1 MKKLIS
7 LVLLMMVIV
16 VGCKQDEP
24 IIPEYIVTFYTKGG
38 SNIEAIK
45 VSEGLKITKPED
57 PTREDYI
64 FSGWYKDAE
73 HTAVWDFEKD
83 RVMYN
88 LTLYVKW
95 IEIARIC
102 TVTFN
107 SQGGSEVASKA
118 VNKGEKLVRPTDPTM
133 EKRSFLGWYKDAA
146 CTIEWNFNKDVVN
159 GDITLYARW
168 SEVGETV
175 YTVTFD
181 TDGGNEIDPV
191 SVKADEKV
199 SEPTTPVKSGY
210 KFGGWYSDA
219 GKQNK
224 YDFNTPVTENITLY
238 AHWSEAVYI
247 VTFNTDG
254 GNKIAPVPVKADEKV
269 AEPATPVKPDCKFGG
284 WYSDAGKQN
293 KYDFSTPVTKNI
305 TLYAKWEKAE
315 FALVDF
321 DDTGLEAQGVKW
333 DAGTK
338 TLDITNAKGDA
349 TFSFNVEGA
358 SGVDKNVTPKY
369 DRLAKSIGG
378 VSKLDGIVNVGAVVG
393 GKIGMK
399 IKTPVQNNPKVPLDI
414 EVVIADAG
422 DPNAKD
428 VITIKS
434 RPDYDGT
441 NIQPVMMKTKD
452 NKLVFWA
459 PVNVGATEIPTIVP
473 QADSEPGGTN
483 VITKSCGQLFQWGRK
498 YGFENTNN
506 KTDTDA
512 EKFKGEAPLGYPKG
526 GKDVANMSP
535 WDGKFILESYSSP
548 NTRGNWFLFN
558 TDGSDNTYDAEVSVG
573 EWYQQ
578 LWNEGT
584 EESPVK
590 TDYDPCPAG
599 WRVPTLTEWKA
610 IGADYSVTHDWDST
624 NHLLTIAGAESD
636 QKLILPAVGK
646 RKYDSGDS
654 SDQGRCG
661 YYWSSSVWF
670 DRGGKVGFAS
680 FSTARLSVGELSRA
694 HGHSVRC
701 IQE

>member
-45 VSEGLKITKPED
+45 VSEGLKIIKPED

-73 HTAVWDFEKD
+73 HTALWDFEKD

-146 CTIEWNFNKDVVN
+146 CTSEWNFNKDVVN
-159 GDITLYARW
+159 EDITLYARW

-199 SEPTTPVKSGY
+199 TEPATPVKSGY

-219 GKQNK
+219 AKQNK

-238 AHWSEAVYI
+238 AHWSDAVYI

-254 GNKIAPVPVKADEKV
+254 GNKIAPVPVKAYGTV
-269 AEPATPVKPDCKFGG
+269 AKPATPVKPDCKFGG
-284 WYSDAGKQN
+284 WYSDAGKRN
-293 KYDFSTPVTKNI
+293 EYDFSTPVTKNI
-305 TLYAKWEKAE
+305 TLYAKWGKIE

-321 DDTGLEAQGVKW
+321 DDAGLAAQGVIW

-338 TLDITNAKGDA
+338 TLDITNAIGDA

-358 SGVDKNVTPKY
+358 SDVDKNVTYKY
-369 DRLAKSIGG
+369 DSGAKSIGG
-378 VSKLDGIVNVGAVVG
+378 VSTLDGIVNIGAVVG

-399 IKTPVQNNPKVPLDI
+399 VKTPVQNNLKVPLDI
-414 EVVIADAG
+414 EVVITDAG
-422 DPNAKD
+422 NPNAKD

-441 NIQPVMMKTKD
+441 NIQPVLMKTKD

-459 PVNVGATEIPTIVP
+459 PVNVGAIQMPTSVPETGDVTE
-473 QADSEPGGTN
+473 
-483 VITKSCGQLFQWGRK
+483 SCGKLFQWGRK
-498 YGFENTNN
+498 SGVSATNVQSTLDQENFNG
-506 KTDTDA
+506 KTD
-512 EKFKGEAPLGYPKG
+512 PLGFPTGQGALKEMH
-526 GKDVANMSP
+526 K
-535 WDGKFILESYSSP
+535 WDGKFIMYSHSSP
-548 NTRGNWFLFN
+548 NTRNNWLLFN
-558 TDGSDNTYDAEVSVG
+558 EDGSNNPDDKDMIDG
-573 EWYQQ
+573 EWYNK
-578 LWNEGT
+578 LWNQGT
-584 EESPVK
+584 EDSPVK
-590 TDYDPCPAG
+590 TEYDPCPEG
-599 WRVPTLTEWKA
+599 WRVPTLTEWQA
-610 IGADYSVTHDWDST
+610 IGVGNNSVTNGRDF
-624 NHLLTIAGAESD
+624 NNGLLIIAGAESD
-636 QKLILPAVGK
+636 QKLILPTVGY
-646 RKYDSGDS
+646 RDSGYGAPYH
-654 SDQGRCG
+654 QGRAG
-661 YYWSSSVWF
+661 NYWSSSVPS
-670 DRGGKVGFAS
+670 GSSFAS
-680 FSTARLSVGELSRA
+680 YVNFNSAKLYAYTMVRA
-694 HGHSVRC
+694 DGYSVRC

>member
-16 VGCKQDEP
+16 VGCKEDEP

-181 TDGGNEIDPV
+181 TDGGN
-191 SVKADEKV
+191 
-199 SEPTTPVKSGY
+199 
-210 KFGGWYSDA
+210 
-219 GKQNK
+219 
-224 YDFNTPVTENITLY
+224 
-238 AHWSEAVYI
+238 
-247 VTFNTDG
+247 
-254 GNKIAPVPVKADEKV
+254 KIAPVPVKANQKV
-269 AEPATPVKPDCKFGG
+269 SEPATPVKPDCKFGG

-305 TLYAKWEKAE
+305 TLYAKWGKIE

-321 DDTGLEAQGVKW
+321 DDTGLAAQGVKW
-333 DAGTK
+333 NVGTK
-338 TLDITNAKGDA
+338 TLDITNATGDA

-393 GKIGMK
+393 GKIGMNV
-399 IKTPVQNNPKVPLDI
+399 KTPVQNNRKVPLDI
-414 EVVIADAG
+414 EVVITDASN
-422 DPNAKD
+422 PNAKD

-434 RPDYDGT
+434 RPDYADT
-441 NIQPVMMKTKD
+441 NIQPVLMKTVD

-459 PVNVGATEIPTIVP
+459 PVNAGATQMPTSVP
-473 QADSEPGGTN
+473 YSGD
-483 VITKSCGQLFQWGRK
+483 ITESCGKIFQWGRQ
-498 YGFENTNN
+498 YGFAATNDLSTVD
-506 KTDTDA
+506 KDSFDGATD
-512 EKFKGEAPLGYPKG
+512 PLGFPTGQDALKEMYK
-526 GKDVANMSP
+526 
-535 WDGKFILESYSSP
+535 WDGKFILSSYSFP
-548 NTRGNWFLFN
+548 
-558 TDGSDNTYDAEVSVG
+558 
-573 EWYQQ
+573 
-578 LWNEGT
+578 
-584 EESPVK
+584 
-590 TDYDPCPAG
+590 
-599 WRVPTLTEWKA
+599 LT
-610 IGADYSVTHDWDST
+610 
-624 NHLLTIAGAESD
+624 
-636 QKLILPAVGK
+636 
-646 RKYDSGDS
+646 
-654 SDQGRCG
+654 
-661 YYWSSSVWF
+661 
-670 DRGGKVGFAS
+670 
-680 FSTARLSVGELSRA
+680 
-694 HGHSVRC
+694 
-701 IQE
+701 

>member
-1 MKKLIS
+1 MKKLIL

-16 VGCKQDEP
+16 VGCKEDEP

-146 CTIEWNFNKDVVN
+146 CTSEWNFNKDVVN

-181 TDGGNEIDPV
+181 TDGGNEIAPV

-199 SEPTTPVKSGY
+199 TEPANPVKSGY
-210 KFGGWYSDA
+210 NFGGWYSDA
-219 GKQNK
+219 AKQNK

-238 AHWSEAVYI
+238 AHWSEAVYT

-254 GNKIAPVPVKADEKV
+254 GNEIAPVPVKAYGTV
-269 AEPATPVKPDCKFGG
+269 AKPATPVKPDCKFGG

-305 TLYAKWEKAE
+305 TLYAKWEKIE

-321 DDTGLEAQGVKW
+321 DDTGLVAQGVKW
-333 DAGTK
+333 DAKTK
-338 TLDITNAKGDA
+338 TLDITNATGDA

-358 SGVDKNVTPKY
+358 SGVDKNVTYKY
-369 DRLAKSIGG
+369 DSGAKSIGG
-378 VSKLDGIVNVGAVVG
+378 ESTLDGIVNVGIVVG

-399 IKTPVQNNPKVPLDI
+399 IKTPVQNNLKVPLDI
-414 EVVIADAG
+414 EVVITDAG
-422 DPNAKD
+422 NPNAKD

-434 RPDYDGT
+434 RPDYNGT
-441 NIQPVMMKTKD
+441 GIQPVLMKTAD

-459 PVNVGATEIPTIVP
+459 PVNAGATQMPTSVP
-473 QADSEPGGTN
+473 YTGN
-483 VITKSCGQLFQWGRK
+483 VTESCGKLFQWGRK
-498 YGFENTNN
+498 SGVFATTVQSTVDQENFDG
-506 KTDTDA
+506 KTD
-512 EKFKGEAPLGYPKG
+512 PLGFPTGQGALKEMYK
-526 GKDVANMSP
+526 
-535 WDGKFILESYSSP
+535 WDGKFIMHSSSSP
-548 NTRGNWFLFN
+548 RTQQNWLLFKE
-558 TDGSDNTYDAEVSVG
+558 GSDNPDGGAWEDG
-573 EWYQQ
+573 AWYQQ
-578 LWNEGT
+578 LWNKGT
-584 EESPVK
+584 EDSPVK
-590 TDYDPCPAG
+590 TDYDPCPEG
-599 WRVPTLTEWKA
+599 WRVPTLTEWQA
-610 IGADYSVTHDWDST
+610 IGVGNNSVTNDRDF
-624 NHLLTIAGAESD
+624 NNGLLTIAGAESD
-636 QKLILPAVGK
+636 QKLILPTVGY
-646 RKYDSGDS
+646 RAGSYGSFN
-654 SDQGRCG
+654 DQGRAG
-661 YYWSSSVWF
+661 NYWSSSVSS
-670 DRGGKVGFAS
+670 GSSHAS
-680 FSTARLSVGELSRA
+680 YVNFNSARLYAYTMVRA
-694 HGHSVRC
+694 YGYSVRC